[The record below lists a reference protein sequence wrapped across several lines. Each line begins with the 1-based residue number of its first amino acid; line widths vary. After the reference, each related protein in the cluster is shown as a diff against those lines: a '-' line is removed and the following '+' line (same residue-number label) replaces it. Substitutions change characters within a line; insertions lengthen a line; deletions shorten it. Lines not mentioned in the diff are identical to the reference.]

1 MSKKINPKQKKN
13 LAKVKVDDKS
23 LDQVAGGRM
32 ASGKTSEVTSAG
44 VTRCCWTV

>member
-13 LAKVKVDDKS
+13 LQNIRLDDKA

-32 ASGKTSEVTSAG
+32 ASGKTSEVTSIG
-44 VTRCCWTV
+44 VTRCCYTV